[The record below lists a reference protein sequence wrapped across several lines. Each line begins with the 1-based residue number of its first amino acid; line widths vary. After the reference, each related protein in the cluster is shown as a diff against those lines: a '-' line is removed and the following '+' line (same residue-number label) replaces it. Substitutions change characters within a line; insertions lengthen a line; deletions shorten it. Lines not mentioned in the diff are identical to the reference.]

1 MYDCVWQ
8 MPQSTCRIRGSF
20 VRVDLSVHH
29 VASVDQTWVA
39 KLGSRYLD
47 LLAELVTLNPTFT
60 EQSLSM
66 SLVILTIEIIL
77 F

>member
-1 MYDCVWQ
+1 MYDGVWQ
-8 MPQSTCRIRGSF
+8 MPQSTCRIRGPF
-20 VRVDLSVHH
+20 VRFGLSIHR

-66 SLVILTIEIIL
+66 SLVILTVEIIL